1 MIKFFRTIRYD
12 LMNQNKTSKY
22 FKCAIGEIV
31 LVVIG
36 ILIALSI
43 NNWNEKQKFKAEALR
58 VIKELNA
65 EFADNRIVLKER
77 IHHLENAN
85 RNVRVVL
92 SYMNKNHDLI
102 QKINMDS
109 IINNSLY
116 YGNFNPANSTILE
129 LISSGKLNLVS
140 NQSLKQNLY
149 KWIQLLEDSDEDFKN
164 QDQQAQ
170 TQLIPYIIKHL
181 SIKNLNTYKD
191 LEVSEESELFNLD
204 YNDVFHD
211 LEFENLYQNKLFWN
225 TTMVNHYKDLD
236 RLAIEILKKSEVTF
250 IEN

>member
-1 MIKFFRTIRYD
+1 MIKLFRKKRYD
-12 LMNQNKTSKY
+12 LMEKNKTGKY
-22 FKCAIGEIV
+22 LKYAVGEIL

-36 ILIALSI
+36 ILIAISI
-43 NNWNEKQKFKAEALR
+43 NNWNETQKFKAEALR
-58 VIKELNA
+58 VIKELNT
-65 EFADNRIVLKER
+65 EFANNRIVLKER
-77 IHHLENAN
+77 INDLENAN
-85 RNVRVVL
+85 HNVRAVL
-92 SYMNKNHDLI
+92 SYMNKNRDLI

-149 KWIQLLEDSDEDFKN
+149 KWIQLLGDSDEDFKN
-164 QDQQAQ
+164 QDQQAT
-170 TQLIPYIIKHL
+170 TQLIPYISKHL

-191 LEVSEESELFNLD
+191 FGVSEESELFNLY

-211 LEFENLYQNKLFWN
+211 LEFENLYQSKLFWN
-225 TTMVNHYKDLD
+225 TTMVNHYKALD
-236 RLAIEILKKSEVTF
+236 RLAIEILKESQYLE
-250 IEN
+250 